1 MSLITLII
9 NTKTSKVRYF
19 MPWLIS
25 DISFTGHRVSHKS
38 TDCKKNPKRNVQNKV
53 VRIKIE

>member
-1 MSLITLII
+1 
-9 NTKTSKVRYF
+9 

-25 DISFTGHRVSHKS
+25 DISFTGHKVPHKG
-38 TDCKKNPKRNVQNKV
+38 TDCKKNPKRSVQNKV